1 MPRPLTIAAL
11 LILLSVLAPTARPD
25 SGAGSDGGATQGL
38 ASDRAAA
45 EKAMRS
51 YLRKTRRD
59 VLAEDWAGELE
70 NYRQAIAAAPTRAT
84 GYLCRGIAFLDRK
97 EFGHAVS
104 DFAKVIELTDPDS
117 SAGHMMRAA
126 AWLTQHDYVRA
137 IADYDAVL
145 ARGDDWVGYIGRGE
159 ALLQA
164 GEYDRAIADLT
175 KSIELA
181 AREVTPQQPYQDLFS
196 CPRRPRII
204 GGRDRLFGV
213 DDSSGAAWGD
223 EFAYRGAA
231 WFYKTEYD
239 RALADIDRSME
250 LYGYSPVA
258 NAYRGLIRLA
268 LGKCSMGFNDL
279 KLAAHF
285 AEVPFERLMTNA
297 GPFVASTDCAGKEP

>member
-1 MPRPLTIAAL
+1 
-11 LILLSVLAPTARPD
+11 V
-25 SGAGSDGGATQGL
+25 
-38 ASDRAAA
+38 A
-45 EKAMRS
+45 ENAMRS
-51 YLRKTRRD
+51 YLRKARRD
-59 VLAEDWAGELE
+59 IIAEDWAGELE
-70 NYRQAIAAAPTRAT
+70 NYGQAIAAAPARAA

-97 EFGHAVS
+97 EFDHAVS
-104 DFAKVIELTDPDS
+104 DFAKVIELADPDS
-117 SAGHMMRAA
+117 SAGYVMRAA
-126 AWLTQHDYVRA
+126 AWLAQRDYVRA
-137 IADYDAVL
+137 IADYDEVL
-145 ARGDDWVGYIGRGE
+145 AMGDDWLGYIARGE
-159 ALLQA
+159 TLLQV

-175 KSIELA
+175 KSIELE
-181 AREVTPQQPYQDLFS
+181 ARETAPQQPYHDLFS

-213 DDSSGAAWGD
+213 DDSSGAVWGD

-250 LYGYSPVA
+250 LHGYSPVG

-285 AEVPFERLMTNA
+285 ASVPFEQLMKNA
-297 GPFVASTDCAGKEP
+297 RPFVASTDWAGKEP